1 MLFSVSFLIYCRIMF
16 DLDIIVL
23 MKGFSLRL
31 LFPSQKESHPV
42 PNLIFWTPVLWSVL
56 YKITV
61 LYLSFCL
68 SISSSA
74 FLSGMSC
81 LFFQI
86 SAPWQVIGIFKYCQ
100 SPFFQENSFFP
111 KFWQKQLKMTPKQ
124 FFLDF
129 LKNFVIS
136 FPGSNLE

>member
-1 MLFSVSFLIYCRIMF
+1 MLFSVSFLIYCRIVF

-31 LFPSQKESHPV
+31 LFLSQKESHPV

-68 SISSSA
+68 FISSSA
-74 FLSGMSC
+74 FLSGMRC
-81 LFFQI
+81 LFFQV
-86 SAPWQVIGIFKYCQ
+86 SAPWQVIGIFKNCH

-111 KFWQKQLKMTPKQ
+111 KFWQKQPKMTPKQ